1 MLAMRNIANQEPVVF
16 SYICFPLQD
25 LADNYISSAAIT
37 LPFLSFFSFPHSIC
51 LIPFLPRQPQLC
63 SSIVRGSGV
72 KTSDWR
78 RKVSDFTST
87 FFFLFRTQTAAAQSG
102 RAAESKRST
111 SMNIL
116 SEKRK
121 NKVQHHAESL
131 TIFLSQPWDEFLGRD
146 NADFLLLC
154 GDAVEQ
160 VSQAGEQG
168 LFTARLHLKRRRRR

>member
-72 KTSDWR
+72 KTSEESLGFYFD
-78 RKVSDFTST
+78 

-131 TIFLSQPWDEFLGRD
+131 TIFLSQP
-146 NADFLLLC
+146 
-154 GDAVEQ
+154 
-160 VSQAGEQG
+160 
-168 LFTARLHLKRRRRR
+168 

>member
-25 LADNYISSAAIT
+25 LADNYIASAVIT

-87 FFFLFRTQTAAAQSG
+87 FFFLISYTNSSCTIWQSC
-102 RAAESKRST
+102 RVEAFDLNEYSFWKK
-111 SMNIL
+111 
-116 SEKRK
+116 EKQSSASCR
-121 NKVQHHAESL
+121 VTHHFPFS
-131 TIFLSQPWDEFLGRD
+131 
-146 NADFLLLC
+146 
-154 GDAVEQ
+154 AVRWI
-160 VSQAGEQG
+160 SWAG
-168 LFTARLHLKRRRRR
+168 